1 MSIAHSGKLYCS
13 EPAGNSPVEAIVIN
27 SLLGSVMISRRWQ
40 AWINY
45 LLGIWLFI
53 SPWAIGYLSS
63 SSTASWNACVL
74 GVAIV
79 VFAAIGVLL
88 PKVWEEVIN
97 IILGVWMVV
106 SAWVL
111 GFGSVRSAES
121 NAVIVGL
128 LVIIFATWAL
138 MLNRQT
144 VGHRQK
150 AAQP

>member
-1 MSIAHSGKLYCS
+1 M
-13 EPAGNSPVEAIVIN
+13 
-27 SLLGSVMISRRWQ
+27 
-40 AWINY
+40 
-45 LLGIWLFI
+45 
-53 SPWAIGYLSS
+53 
-63 SSTASWNACVL
+63 L

-97 IILGVWMVV
+97 ITLGVWMVV

-121 NAVIVGL
+121 NAVVVGL
-128 LVIIFATWAL
+128 LVIIFATWAF

-144 VGHRQK
+144 VVHQQK
-150 AAQP
+150 AIQP